1 MDPNEQPTTP
11 ITPTD
16 ARQGQKMGSVR
27 IVLGVSLALVVVAF
41 IAAYFIA

>member
-1 MDPNEQPTTP
+1 MNPNEPPTTP
-11 ITPTD
+11 ITPND
-16 ARQGQKMGSVR
+16 ARQGQKIGSVR